1 MRTTFYALLCLSLLG
16 CSRALNR
23 DIVKV
28 DAVALSNTFIPTT
41 FFIKPL
47 NSKKDKLKFRRVS
60 QKLANILIER
70 GFIES
75 SLEDSANQIIYF
87 DYGVETI
94 SIKREVYQTPNISI
108 GFSFGFPFHAN
119 RRRFYNH
126 IFLNDIWYN
135 GYRRYIKSYE
145 LYKKYIVIV
154 AQGRAKK
161 ELWRVDVES
170 VGDKRDIDNILDTLL
185 NIAFKYIG
193 KNLDKALVIDID
205 DNLTKK

>member
-1 MRTTFYALLCLSLLG
+1 
-16 CSRALNR
+16 
-23 DIVKV
+23 
-28 DAVALSNTFIPTT
+28 
-41 FFIKPL
+41 
-47 NSKKDKLKFRRVS
+47 
-60 QKLANILIER
+60 LANILIER

-108 GFSFGFPFHAN
+108 GFSFWFPFHAN
-119 RRRFYNH
+119 RRRLYNH

-154 AQGRAKK
+154 AQGRAKR

-170 VGDKRDIDNILDTLL
+170 VGDKRDIDSILDTLL
-185 NIAFKYIG
+185 NIALNI
-193 KNLDKALVIDID
+193 
-205 DNLTKK
+205 